1 MKEYEYK
8 CLECNEHVSLPA
20 KNDPPEECVFCGG
33 NMARVFGTKHVIY
46 KGYDFVGPTYHEKRD
61 R

>member
-8 CLECNEHVSLPA
+8 CLKCKKCVDVPA
-20 KNDPPEECVFCGG
+20 GEKPPDCCGAP
-33 NMARVFGTKHVIY
+33 MIRIFGTQNVIY